1 MIFGYGMEICYWQVE
16 SKISDPNRIQDFVI
30 LCRITPQ
37 DVNWMKLTCVYMY
50 IPTLVD
56 PLTRPEVKII
66 EMAGSS
72 FIDLENRP
80 WMKVLFL
87 IFEMKFRKV

>member
-1 MIFGYGMEICYWQVE
+1 
-16 SKISDPNRIQDFVI
+16 
-30 LCRITPQ
+30 
-37 DVNWMKLTCVYMY
+37 MY

-66 EMAGSS
+66 EMAGYS